1 MAKTYRHLD
10 EKWVLEREEGWKE
23 GYPQTF
29 IPKSLGNSDYA
40 RIMRQVEAGKLT
52 IEEADTEGE

>member
-52 IEEADTEGE
+52 IEEAS